1 MRSLL
6 KKIFLALVCIA
17 LLFFL
22 IPNHS
27 ILSVT
32 EEECKQKQNENIDE
46 GIACWQSLLG
56 EVGERKIT
64 LRSEIDKFNTSIALT
79 IAKITQTVA
88 QINELEKEIANLS
101 TKIGRLDISLD
112 QLSEILVKRIA
123 ETYKKGRIDSLALLL
138 SSNNFSDFVGRYKYL
153 RVIQL
158 HDRKLMIQMETVRT
172 NYADQRTVKEEK
184 QQELEAAKNKLESQK
199 VVLAQQK
206 ADKERL
212 LEITRNDEKRF
223 QALLAQ
229 ARAELIA
236 IKGILAG
243 QGKEVEVG
251 PVSEGQKIA
260 TMWQGKSCNSSG
272 THLHFMVSQNGN
284 THSPFNYLNGSVSY
298 TNCSGSGYWPNCN
311 NDGDSFNP
319 SGSWNWPLNSP
330 IIFTQGYGY
339 TWAVQHTWVSII
351 YQFHNGI
358 DIVSDSLDVKAVKA
372 GKLYQGVYEGG
383 CNLSY
388 VRVDHDDSD
397 LDTLYLHVIY

>member
-17 LLFFL
+17 LLFVL

-46 GIACWQSLLG
+46 GIACWESLLG

-101 TKIGRLDISLD
+101 IKIGRLDISLD
-112 QLSEILVKRIA
+112 QLSEILVRRIA

-138 SSNNFSDFVGRYKYL
+138 SSNNFSEFIGRYKYL

-158 HDRKLMIQMETVRT
+158 HDRKLMIQMETVRS

-184 QQELEAAKNKLESQK
+184 QAELEAAKSKLESQK
-199 VVLAQQK
+199 AVLAQQK
-206 ADKERL
+206 ADKENL
-212 LEITRNDEKRF
+212 LKITQNDEKRF

-236 IKGILAG
+236 IQGILAG
-243 QGKEVEVG
+243 QGKEMEVG

-260 TMWQGKSCNSSG
+260 TLIEGASCNSSG
-272 THLHFMVSQNGN
+272 THLHFMVTQNSDTYN
-284 THSPFNYLNGSVSY
+284 PFSYLNGNVSY
-298 TNCSGSGYWPNCN
+298 ENCSGSSCDSG
-311 NDGDSFNP
+311 DGDPFNP
-319 SGSWNWPLNSP
+319 SGNWNWPLNSP
-330 IIFTQGYGY
+330 IKFTQGYGY
-339 TWAVQHTWVSII
+339 TWAVQHTWVGNI

-358 DIVSDSLDVKAVKA
+358 DIFSDSSEVKAVKA

-383 CNLSY
+383 CNLTY
-388 VRVDHDDSD
+388 VRVNHDDSD